1 MLTAAVLSGV
11 GWLIWHGASALDY
24 QWRWGRL
31 PRYFLRQTT
40 DGWAAGPLLE
50 GLGMT
55 MQLSVVAGLAAVVIG
70 GLTAIGAAGRMPS
83 LRLLL
88 RGYVNVM
95 RGTPLLVQ
103 LYLLYFMLGG
113 VLNTDRFVTGALVLA
128 LFEGAFAA
136 EIFRAG
142 IASVPHG
149 QTEAAAALGLRAPTR
164 WRLIVL
170 PQALPLMLP
179 PLANLFVSL
188 IKHSSI
194 VTIIAI
200 ADLTDTARNLAAETF
215 LTFEIWLTVGAMY
228 VMICFP
234 LARLISS
241 WEARLRQRAKID
253 GMGRR

>member
-11 GWLIWHGASALDY
+11 GWLIWHGASVLDY

-241 WEARLRQRAKID
+241 WESRLRQKAQID